1 MTEEQFD
8 ISAKHINQAIGT
20 MAEDSET
27 IIAKLFR
34 NCGRDS
40 PIPFVM
46 AVDMMMAGID
56 TTGSTAT
63 FLLYHLATNPEK
75 QEILYKEICDTIGP
89 EGHLTEAAL
98 NKMVYMKAVQMES
111 QRLQPAVWGTSRI
124 FRKDVAISGYRIPAG
139 TTVARVG
146 SFSAKDPASFKDPDS
161 FRPER
166 FLRGHGDRHKA
177 DSFANIPFGHGAR
190 YDVWATI

>member
-1 MTEEQFD
+1 
-8 ISAKHINQAIGT
+8 

-34 NCGRDS
+34 KCGRDS

-63 FLLYHLATNPEK
+63 FLLYHLATNPDK
-75 QEILYKEICDTIGP
+75 QEKLYQEICQTIGP
-89 EGHLTEAAL
+89 EGHLTEAAI
-98 NKMVYMKAVQMES
+98 NNMTYMKAVQMES

-124 FRKDVAISGYRIPAG
+124 FNKDVAICGYRSVRLE
-139 TTVARVG
+139 TT
-146 SFSAKDPASFKDPDS
+146 K
-161 FRPER
+161 
-166 FLRGHGDRHKA
+166 
-177 DSFANIPFGHGAR
+177 
-190 YDVWATI
+190 